1 MCKTFII
8 KVTSSEI
15 YWRVCGMQILPS
27 GHECFL
33 ATQDIQ
39 LGVWLWNVTKD
50 LFKKGFPRC
59 LLRSVEVSM
68 QTCSPPSLLD
78 ASSHWV
84 WYNGYNEECTS
95 SACSPNRLLVSVGRV
110 LRLKKSPEKGHTQ
123 ESCTHLDLWA
133 RCGRPAL
140 FVCVQIFREQASDE
154 ITEEESN
161 ISEHI
166 LFIDV
171 TQIKSLL
178 FGNSQFTAL
187 HEFNEVREEHVPVS
201 FAESIDIIRHLTK
214 HQTWGITDSRKST
227 PCTAIIHT
235 CQMLPLY
242 FFKLNIF
249 NHGH

>member
-27 GHECFL
+27 GHECFH

-110 LRLKKSPEKGHTQ
+110 LRLKTSPEKGHTQ
-123 ESCTHLDLWA
+123 ERCTHLDLWA

-154 ITEEESN
+154 ITEEQSN

-178 FGNSQFTAL
+178 LETHNSL
-187 HEFNEVREEHVPVS
+187 LCMSSMRS
-201 FAESIDIIRHLTK
+201 
-214 HQTWGITDSRKST
+214 GKST
-227 PCTAIIHT
+227 SLFLSQNPLISYDTWRNTRHEELQIAGKALLA
-235 CQMLPLY
+235 LPL
-242 FFKLNIF
+242 FIPLQCFLFISLS
-249 NHGH
+249 